1 MAAYRVQAERGGA
14 SSTTGVP
21 GGELWDAI
29 ERGFS
34 CDPRCAISVQLA
46 RGGEGP
52 PRLLTARLR
61 HRSRGVTVQ

>member
-14 SSTTGVP
+14 SSTTGVL

-46 RGGEGP
+46 RGGEAWLPQFTGCLV
-52 PRLLTARLR
+52 RV
-61 HRSRGVTVQ
+61 SM